1 MRGKVYWG
9 EAMFGETITEKQK
22 PLNTINKHDIYIYIY
37 IWLSKSTFS
46 LNQALGISQRCSS
59 SQVLIAKKMHVG
71 ETWSSLF
78 PPNCPEETRT
88 VYEYHL
94 YDYVTISIVASM
106 SFTLGVRINLYTINV
121 LFYPPSFWGLH
132 SVCSKQN
139 RFYSNVSW
147 QRKELLMR
155 LQSAISKT
163 FQATKNISLLE
174 RFQEKT
180 YPTSDPTKNLHTN
193 LIDLIPDFWRV
204 A

>member
-37 IWLSKSTFS
+37 MTFKIYIFPQSST
-46 LNQALGISQRCSS
+46 GYISTLFIESGLDC
-59 SQVLIAKKMHVG
+59 KKMHVG

-180 YPTSDPTKNLHTN
+180 YPT
-193 LIDLIPDFWRV
+193 
-204 A
+204 